1 MAPVQGVAPA
11 LPPGTLAPRAGAAA
25 APAHPALAPESV
37 GESCKECPSPEEG
50 VTLRNWNTT
59 QQGNGLG
66 NFYCPQNYQ
75 LFGGPLFLLHQ
86 LHFLPPQNGVSQQ
99 AAGKGH

>member
-1 MAPVQGVAPA
+1 MAPVQGMAPA
-11 LPPGTLAPRAGAAA
+11 LPPEQGLLQHQLILPWLLSLWG
-25 APAHPALAPESV
+25 
-37 GESCKECPSPEEG
+37 SCKECPAPEEG
-50 VTLRNWNTT
+50 VTLRNWNMT

-86 LHFLPPQNGVSQQ
+86 LHFLPPQNGVFQQ
-99 AAGKGH
+99 AVGEGH